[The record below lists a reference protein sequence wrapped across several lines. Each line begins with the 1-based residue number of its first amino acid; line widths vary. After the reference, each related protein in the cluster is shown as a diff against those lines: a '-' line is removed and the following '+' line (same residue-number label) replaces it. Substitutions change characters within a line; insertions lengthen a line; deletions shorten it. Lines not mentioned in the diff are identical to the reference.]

1 MKWNKN
7 LKILIVGLG
16 FIGGSYALK
25 LSEKGYFVGAIS
37 LKQEDIDYALK
48 NNYIKSGSTQ
58 VDKDYIK
65 QFDVVIFALYPKVF
79 LSWIKEYNTYF
90 KDGAVIID
98 VCGIKEKIIYEVE
111 KILPNTVQYISTHP
125 MAGKEVFGVQNAD
138 PSVFINANYIIT
150 PTENS
155 SYETIEIASS
165 LANELEFSN
174 ISLLTPEKHDEM
186 IAFLSQLT
194 HCIAVSLM
202 TCKESTHLKDYTGD
216 SFRDLTRIASINEKM
231 WSELFLLN
239 KDKLLFEMDNF
250 IKALENLKET
260 IENDDVNKMQ
270 EMMKLS
276 TYRRSFFNK
285 K

>member
-1 MKWNKN
+1 MKWDKN

-138 PSVFINANYIIT
+138 PSAFINANYIIT
-150 PTENS
+150 PSENS